1 MRLAVFASLLF
12 AISAHAASNDSAVW
26 NGKTAAAYLDQ
37 RATWWEGWPQSA
49 RDHGTFCIS
58 CHTAMPYALGRPAL
72 RSTLGET
79 APSAPERALLDNV
92 AKRVRQ
98 WSEVEPFYPDATRGV
113 PKTAESRGTESILNA
128 LILARYDSQ
137 SHELSRDAQT
147 ALDNM
152 WALQLRDGPQ
162 KGAWMWL
169 NFHNAP
175 WEGEDSQYW
184 GASLAAIA
192 VGLAPDQY
200 GSKPEIQPCVKLL
213 GEYLRQNLDAQ
224 PLVNRLY
231 VLYAASI
238 LPDLLTPAQKKS
250 IVDDALKH
258 QEKDGGWSL
267 STMIGTWK
275 RKDGTPQDSR
285 SDGYATG
292 LVMFALPQSGVSR
305 ESAAMKQGIAWLN
318 RNQDKIGLWPAYS
331 LNKQRDLSTDVGRF
345 MSDAATAF
353 AVLALTS
360 TH

>member
-1 MRLAVFASLLF
+1 MRPAILASLVF
-12 AISAHAASNDSAVW
+12 AISAHAASNDAATWS
-26 NGKTAAAYLDQ
+26 GKTAAAYLDQ
-37 RATWWEGWPQSA
+37 RAGWWETWPQSA

-58 CHTAMPYALGRPAL
+58 CHTALPYALGRPAL
-72 RSTLGET
+72 RTALGET
-79 APSAPERALLDNV
+79 APSVPERALLDNV
-92 AKRVRQ
+92 TKRVRQ

-128 LILARYDSQ
+128 LILSRYAAQ
-137 SHELSRDAQT
+137 SHTLDADTQR

-152 WALQLRDGPQ
+152 WALQVKEGDK
-162 KGAWMWL
+162 KGAWTWL

-192 VGLAPDQY
+192 VGLAPNQY
-200 GSKPEIQPCVKLL
+200 RSNPQIQENVRLL
-213 GEYLRQNLDAQ
+213 GEYLRQNLAAQ
-224 PLVNRLY
+224 PLVNRLF

-238 LPDLLTPAQKKS
+238 LPDLLSAAQKKS
-250 IVDDALKH
+250 IIDDALSH

-267 STMIGTWK
+267 STMIGDWK

-292 LVMFALPQSGVSR
+292 LVMFALPQSGFSR
-305 ESAAMKQGIAWLN
+305 ESAPMKQGIAWLT
-318 RNQDKIGLWPAYS
+318 RNQDKTGLWPAYS
-331 LNKQRDLSTDVGRF
+331 LNKQRDLATDVGRF
-345 MSDAATAF
+345 MSDAATAY

-360 TH
+360 SN